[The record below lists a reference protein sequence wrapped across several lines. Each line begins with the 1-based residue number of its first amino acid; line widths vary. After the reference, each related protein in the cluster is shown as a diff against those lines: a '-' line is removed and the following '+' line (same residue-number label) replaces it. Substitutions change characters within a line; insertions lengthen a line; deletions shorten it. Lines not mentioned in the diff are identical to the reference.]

1 MFRVATV
8 DVHASQVSVI
18 VQDDVERE
26 LSCRT
31 CKPEKWITTVCFA
44 HHNDFTVTLPVSH
57 CLHDF

>member
-31 CKPEKWITTVCFA
+31 CKPEKRKVDYNGMFCT
-44 HHNDFTVTLPVSH
+44 P
-57 CLHDF
+57 